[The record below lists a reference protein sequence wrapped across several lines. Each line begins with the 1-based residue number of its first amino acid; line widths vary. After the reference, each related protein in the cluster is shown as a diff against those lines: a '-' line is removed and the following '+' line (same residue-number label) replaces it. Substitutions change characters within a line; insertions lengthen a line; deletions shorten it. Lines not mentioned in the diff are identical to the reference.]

1 MLRMLLKIQLAVI
14 ILLSLSLSSCYTQ
27 KSLTGRGEPITADI
41 KSKIQPG
48 KIHFITPRYGKRL
61 KVYVTS
67 VDSVKMYGKLYSRDA
82 QGNSIKSPFEDSFES
97 LEKNA
102 IKVEVRKI
110 NPWTTGLLLCSAII
124 MIPVIIGGPFAY
136 E

>member
-1 MLRMLLKIQLAVI
+1 MLKASLKIQLTVM
-14 ILLSLSLSSCYTQ
+14 ILLSLSSCYTQ
-27 KSLTGRGEPITADI
+27 KSLTGRGELITADI

-67 VDSVKMYGKLYSRDA
+67 VDSVKIYGKLYSRDA
-82 QGNSIKSPFEDSFES
+82 QGNSTKSPFEDSFES

-102 IKVEVRKI
+102 VKVEVRKI
-110 NPWTTGLLLCSAII
+110 NPWSTGLLLCTVIFI
-124 MIPVIIGGPFAY
+124 IPVIIGGPFAY
-136 E
+136 D